1 MPDRRTFAT
10 GILPSALSEL
20 TALRHPLPSLVSYAG
35 SRGTGDPSPA
45 VWRRRASVAAVSDR
59 RIERRHDGRTPPLQ
73 EGTTVG
79 DRRYRPGAIDSRAAW
94 ATASAV
100 IPKCL

>member
-35 SRGTGDPSPA
+35 SRGTGDPSPP
-45 VWRRRASVAAVSDR
+45 VW
-59 RIERRHDGRTPPLQ
+59 
-73 EGTTVG
+73 
-79 DRRYRPGAIDSRAAW
+79 RRYRPAAIDSRAAW